1 MNFLSWQIMR
11 RKKLQPWVGL
21 PNILCE
27 EFVVPEFLQD
37 QATPQAM
44 AQGVLDWLDS
54 PEKMAILEKRFG
66 DLHLQLQRDTPK
78 LATDAIE
85 AILQS

>member
-1 MNFLSWQIMR
+1 
-11 RKKLQPWVGL
+11 
-21 PNILCE
+21 
-27 EFVVPEFLQD
+27 
-37 QATPQAM
+37 M